1 MERRASS
8 GIFAQGSKK
17 SSGRRISR
25 RHQIKLIGD
34 KVTTAALSPDL
45 AIRRRLG
52 KFDLSTPLFILLAV
66 VLCVLV
72 LLPLF
77 WLGYYSITDKAGSL
91 TLANFVRLFTDATI
105 RKAFLISLAMASL
118 VGLFSCIVA
127 TPLAWLV
134 ARTDMPGQRLVRS
147 LVMASFVTPPF
158 LGAIAWAMLAAPN
171 SGILNNIYRW
181 AFGLDQSQSLF
192 NIYTFTG
199 LVFAITCYSFP
210 FVFTLVANAF
220 DKVPSDLEE
229 ASAILGGK
237 PSTTLR
243 RVTLPMVLPAMLAG
257 SLVAIVQAFTMF
269 GSPAILALP
278 AGFHVITTK
287 IWSYFQFP
295 PRLDLAAASAVP
307 LLAVT
312 MLLLWGQ
319 RWLLGRRGYTVL
331 GGKSGTPR
339 RVKLGHWKWLAGAYV
354 LFILC
359 VTILFPYLA
368 LLKVALT
375 HNISEPLSWNS
386 LTLHNFHFVLFE
398 FSSTRLAIWNTLILG
413 LATATIA
420 TIIALVVSYLV
431 TRRAVRGASLLGIL
445 ATAPIAIPGIVL
457 GVGLFLAY
465 ANPTFG
471 LYGTLWILLIAF
483 MTIELPAGYQQ
494 LSSAFHGVHPEL
506 EEASRILGATR
517 IKTLWQ
523 ITAPLL
529 RTSLVAAW
537 CFVFIG
543 TIRELSATVLLTTAP
558 TKLVSVI
565 IYDLNESGDYG
576 AIAVLGLLLLVVSF
590 TVVLIANRV
599 PVLGGADPKSQ
610 G

>member
-1 MERRASS
+1 
-8 GIFAQGSKK
+8 
-17 SSGRRISR
+17 
-25 RHQIKLIGD
+25 
-34 KVTTAALSPDL
+34 VTNVALSAGSLP
-45 AIRRRLG
+45 RQRLVR
-52 KFDLSTPLFILLAV
+52 FDLSTPLFILLAA

-72 LLPLF
+72 ILPLF
-77 WLGYYSITDKAGSL
+77 WLGYYALTDKAGSP
-91 TLANFVRLFTDATI
+91 TLSNFVRLFSDATI
-105 RKAFLISLAMASL
+105 RRAFLISVAMAAC
-118 VGLFSCIVA
+118 VGLFSCLVA

-134 ARTDMPGQRLVRS
+134 ARTDMPGQRFIRS
-147 LVMASFVTPPF
+147 IVTASFVTPPF

-181 AFGLDQSQSLF
+181 AFGLDQSAALF

-199 LVFAITCYSFP
+199 LVFTITCYSFP

-237 PSTTLR
+237 PGTTLW
-243 RVTLPMVLPAMLAG
+243 RVTLPMVLPSMLAG
-257 SLVAIVQAFTMF
+257 SLIAIVQAFTMF

-278 AGFHVITTK
+278 AGFHVLTTK

-307 LLAVT
+307 LLVIT
-312 MLLLWGQ
+312 VLLLWLQ
-319 RWLLGRRGYTVL
+319 KWILGRRGYTVL
-331 GGKSGTPR
+331 GGKSGAPR
-339 RVKLGHWKWLAGAYV
+339 RIKLGRWKWLAGFFV
-354 LFILC
+354 LVILC
-359 VTILFPYLA
+359 VTIVFPYLA

-375 HNISEPLSWNS
+375 HNISEPLTWNS
-386 LTLHNFHFVLFE
+386 LTLHNFEFVLFD

-413 LATATIA
+413 LMTATVA
-420 TIIALVVSYLV
+420 TGIALVVAYLV
-431 TRRAVRGASLLGIL
+431 ARRAVFGSSLLGAL
-445 ATAPIAIPGIVL
+445 AMAPIAVPGIVL

-465 ANPTFG
+465 ANTTFH

-483 MTIELPAGYQQ
+483 LTLELPAGYQQ
-494 LSSAFHGVHPEL
+494 LSAAFHGVHPEL

-517 IKTLWQ
+517 LKSLWQ
-523 ITAPLL
+523 ITTPLL
-529 RTSLVAAW
+529 RTSISAAW

-543 TIRELSATVLLTTAP
+543 TIRELSATILLTTAQ

-576 AIAVLGLLLLVVSF
+576 AISVLGILLLIVSF
-590 TVVLIANRV
+590 TVVFIANSV
-599 PVLGGADPKSQ
+599 PILGGMGPRKTDE
-610 G
+610 